1 MGDLLAIEVAVALL
15 PKDGFDLLHAV
26 LIRGVQLEQFP
37 YHRRLFLVDDQ
48 SAIFL
53 TIAEN
58 TAVAQHHI
66 VLYGLLMAEFYAAAE
81 LAQLV
86 LGNGGHDGQPQ
97 LRVLIEGVDIVV
109 LEEYAHAVTEKLPR
123 ELNGVQRVAG
133 KAGDLLGDDQIE
145 FILRRVIDHAVEVLP
160 VLGGYAGQALV
171 NVAGDERPCGV
182 PADEVLIVLDLIAQ
196 RVQLFI
202 RF

>member
-1 MGDLLAIEVAVALL
+1 MD
-15 PKDGFDLLHAV
+15 
-26 LIRGVQLEQFP
+26 
-37 YHRRLFLVDDQ
+37 
-48 SAIFL
+48 
-53 TIAEN
+53 
-58 TAVAQHHI
+58 
-66 VLYGLLMAEFYAAAE
+66 
-81 LAQLV
+81 
-86 LGNGGHDGQPQ
+86 
-97 LRVLIEGVDIVV
+97 
-109 LEEYAHAVTEKLPR
+109 
-123 ELNGVQRVAG
+123 GVQRVAG
-133 KAGDLLGDDQIE
+133 EAGDLLGDDQIE